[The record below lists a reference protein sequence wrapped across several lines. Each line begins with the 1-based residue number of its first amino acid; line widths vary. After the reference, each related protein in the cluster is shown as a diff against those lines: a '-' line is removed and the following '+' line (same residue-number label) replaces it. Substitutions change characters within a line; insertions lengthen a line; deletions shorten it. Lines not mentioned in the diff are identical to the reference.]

1 MAGWQKSRFRSKFCN
16 SSKRFEQFS
25 GLGDFQMSMFRN
37 LLKNNSSSYI
47 RLSPSSLDYTPKE
60 ETQTLTVESNDKWAL
75 QVTYK
80 QK

>member
-1 MAGWQKSRFRSKFCN
+1 
-16 SSKRFEQFS
+16 
-25 GLGDFQMSMFRN
+25 MSMFRN

-47 RLSPSSLDYTPKE
+47 RLSPNSLDYAPKE
-60 ETQTLTVESNDKWAL
+60 ETQTLAVESNDKWAL

>member
-1 MAGWQKSRFRSKFCN
+1 
-16 SSKRFEQFS
+16 
-25 GLGDFQMSMFRN
+25 MSMFRN

-47 RLSPSSLDYTPKE
+47 RLSPSSLNYTQDE
-60 ETQTLTVESNDKWAL
+60 EAQTLTVESNDNWTL